1 MTTEDVRGGSLPWMA
16 PELLNNECT
25 SIATDVW
32 AFGMVVLEL
41 FTRLQPFHDC
51 RTPANLMYRLS
62 WGPLPHR
69 PPAHLTEF
77 RMTDI
82 WWGICTSCWRT
93 DPSLRPTIEVIVE
106 KVRRAVNKSGP
117 VMSGPSVNA
126 YPLSVGTSHLS
137 SAGDGPRTA
146 PISGNDCLLPC
157 TTLRGH
163 ANKILSMA
171 FPPDGR
177 RIISGSANRLV
188 CQWDVHSRTQVGSL
202 FTGHLDWVRSV
213 AFSPNGGLVASG
225 SYDSTIRLW
234 NPRTG
239 VQCGPPLQGHA
250 GTVFSVVSSPNGR
263 GVFSGSADQTI
274 CLWDVPTGA
283 KVRALIGHTDK
294 IQSVAVSRDCTIAS
308 GSYDKTLRLWD
319 ARAGV

>member
-1 MTTEDVRGGSLPWMA
+1 MTTEDIRGGSFPWMA
-16 PELLNNECT
+16 PELLNDGCT
-25 SIATDVW
+25 SSATDVW
-32 AFGMVVLEL
+32 AFGMTVLEL
-41 FTRLQPFHDC
+41 FTRSRPFHDC
-51 RTPANLMYRLS
+51 FNMASVVYRIS

-69 PPAHLTEF
+69 PPAGLTEF
-77 RMTDI
+77 RMTDP
-82 WWGICTSCWRT
+82 WWDICTSCWRT
-93 DPSLRPTIEVIVE
+93 DPSLRPTIEAIVE
-106 KVRRAVNKSGP
+106 KVRRAVHAFGP
-117 VMSGPSVNA
+117 ATSRPSVHA
-126 YPLSVGTSHLS
+126 YPLTVNTSRLS

-146 PISGNDCLLPC
+146 PITVNDCLLPC
-157 TTLRGH
+157 TTLKGH
-163 ANKILSMA
+163 ADKILSMA
-171 FPPDGR
+171 FSPDGR

-213 AFSPNGGLVASG
+213 AFSPNGELVASG

-234 NPRTG
+234 NARTG
-239 VQCGPPLQGHA
+239 VQSGPPLQGHA